1 MRMQNNGERRNSIR
15 AAAGLRRRFA
25 RAIGAALTLC
35 ALICFCVPVSA
46 LAAEGRGTR
55 LTGYAPLYLPS
66 VVSITVQAA
75 PATFGTVTGG
85 RNGIS
90 PGENVTVTAQAGAGY
105 YFTGWYE
112 DNVLVSDAASYT
124 FRADRDRHLIAGF
137 SDNPEAA
144 SPNQGG
150 NQDNNAGT
158 DASGGNQDQ
167 NANTNASDNNQDQNA
182 NTNASGGNQDQNAN
196 TNASGG
202 NQNQNANANASAG
215 NQSATA
221 GTSTAG
227 GAAGSGT
234 DSTTGTNSGAG
245 NANSG
250 SGAASTAGSS
260 RIVPYVPAN
269 SNDMPTTGVGD
280 MYRLPIVIVLLL
292 FGLIAV
298 LISIPSGRRRRR

>member
-35 ALICFCVPVSA
+35 ALICFCVPASA
-46 LAAEGRGTR
+46 FAAEGRGTR

-85 RNGIS
+85 GNGIS
-90 PGENVTVTAQAGAGY
+90 PGENVTVTAQAGVGY

-124 FRADRDRHLIAGF
+124 FRADRDRHLIASF
-137 SDNPEAA
+137 SDNPDAA
-144 SPNQGG
+144 SPNQDG

-167 NANTNASDNNQDQNA
+167 NANTNASDNNHDQNA
-182 NTNASGGNQDQNAN
+182 NTNASGSDQNNDAN
-196 TNASGG
+196 TNASEN
-202 NQNQNANANASAG
+202 NQNQNANANASG
-215 NQSATA
+215 DNQSAAA

-234 DSTTGTNSGAG
+234 DSTTGTNAGAG

-280 MYRLPIVIVLLL
+280 MYRVPITIVLLL